1 VHTLASI
8 FLLAAET
15 AEEHAEPSKT
25 PFYVAGG
32 VLAAWAV
39 VVSAI
44 GITQPEFP
52 RTAGMT
58 RGVYLISAV
67 LMIGAMATAIT
78 TS

>member
-1 VHTLASI
+1 MHTLASI

-25 PFYVAGG
+25 PFYVAGA

-39 VVSAI
+39 VVSAV

-52 RTAGMT
+52 RTPGMT
-58 RGVYLISAV
+58 RGVYLVSFV
-67 LMIGAMATAIT
+67 LMLGAMVTAIT

>member
-1 VHTLASI
+1 MHSLVSI

-15 AEEHAEPSKT
+15 AEEHEPSKT
-25 PFYVAGG
+25 PFYIAGG

-39 VVSAI
+39 VVSAV

-52 RTAGMT
+52 RTPGLT
-58 RGVYLISAV
+58 RAVYLISFV
-67 LMIGAMATAIT
+67 LMAGAMSMAIV